1 MADLRFAFPPAES
14 ADLIFGQ
21 SEPSVVPRYDVTLSA
36 TLPGLTFSA
45 RNIPDAK
52 ASIAATLP
60 GLSLSA
66 SAAYES
72 RAARPTTA
80 NTVAAH
86 QNASHQPAGTE
97 GRHQYA
103 THLPSGAA
111 PAWQSATHLST
122 LTAAAHQD
130 AIRARN
136 SAAQAFQAAQRLTA
150 ADITAPHQDA
160 IRIKI
165 DRLSLFQGAIRT
177 DTNATT
183 ARHQDG
189 LRHARRYAISD
200 FQAAAKSGANRTS
213 KAGAGKALPKVFF
226 SRFQEAIAPGI
237 GAWSPPEPPIP
248 EPCYA
253 PSPRLRFSLLRAT
266 DGNLV
271 FVCDKY
277 APPVKP
283 PIIIPVQ
290 RVYIV
295 LNEVLLVRV
304 VGAVPIPATQ
314 MSVNFDC
321 DSWLPSFSANIP
333 ASSLDAVMP
342 DPTPVEVEISINGVA
357 FRFFVERITRNRAFA
372 QNTVSIGGRGIASEL
387 DAPYA
392 AASQHTNTQAMTA
405 QQIIN
410 DALAYT
416 DYTQSWNITDW
427 LIPANTFSLYGTPA
441 QVAGNVADAAG
452 AVLQADWAQ
461 RDLRMLPRYPV
472 KPWEWSSATPEYVI
486 PAAVAQS
493 ESLEWVEKPAY
504 NVVYISGV
512 QTGVLGQVKITG
524 TAGDKPAPMV
534 THPLI
539 THADAARQKG
549 IAILSDTGRKAMMQI
564 SLPVLDTLGVVDVC
578 RLIEFHDGNTMRRG
592 IVRANAISVN
602 FPTVRQTLTIEAAA

>member
-1 MADLRFAFPPAES
+1 MADLRFSFPPAET
-14 ADLIFGQ
+14 ADLVFGQ
-21 SEPSVVPRYDVTLSA
+21 SDPSIVPRYDVTLSA

-45 RNIPDAK
+45 KNIPDAK

-86 QNASHQPAGTE
+86 QNASHQSIGAE

-103 THLPSGAA
+103 AHLPSGAA
-111 PAWQSATHLST
+111 PVWQSATHLST
-122 LTAAAHQD
+122 LTDAAHQD
-130 AIRARN
+130 AIRTRN
-136 SAAQAFQAAQRLTA
+136 SAAQEFQAAQRLTA
-150 ADITAPHQDA
+150 ADITAQHQDA

-165 DRLSLFQGAIRT
+165 DRASMFQGAIRT
-177 DTNATT
+177 DARQTT
-183 ARHQDG
+183 ALHQDG

-213 KAGAGKALPKVFF
+213 KAGAGKDLPKVFF

-237 GAWSPPEPPIP
+237 GAWIPPEPPGP
-248 EPCYA
+248 EPCYT
-253 PSPRLRFSLLRAT
+253 PSPHLRFSLLRAT

-452 AVLQADWAQ
+452 AVLQA
-461 RDLRMLPRYPV
+461 V
-472 KPWEWSSATPEYVI
+472 
-486 PAAVAQS
+486 
-493 ESLEWVEKPAY
+493 
-504 NVVYISGV
+504 
-512 QTGVLGQVKITG
+512 
-524 TAGDKPAPMV
+524 
-534 THPLI
+534 
-539 THADAARQKG
+539 
-549 IAILSDTGRKAMMQI
+549 
-564 SLPVLDTLGVVDVC
+564 
-578 RLIEFHDGNTMRRG
+578 
-592 IVRANAISVN
+592 
-602 FPTVRQTLTIEAAA
+602 

>member
-1 MADLRFAFPPAES
+1 MADLRFSFPPAET
-14 ADLIFGQ
+14 ANLVFGQ
-21 SEPSVVPRYDVTLSA
+21 SDPSIVPRYDVTLAA

-45 RNIPDAK
+45 KNIQDAK
-52 ASIAATLP
+52 ASVAANLP

-86 QNASHQPAGTE
+86 QNASHQPAGAE

-103 THLPSGAA
+103 AHLPSGAA
-111 PAWQSATHLST
+111 PVWQSATHLST
-122 LTAAAHQD
+122 LTDAAHQD

-150 ADITAPHQDA
+150 ADITAQHQDA

-177 DTNATT
+177 DARQTT

-213 KAGAGKALPKVFF
+213 KAGAGKDLQRSIFA
-226 SRFQEAIAPGI
+226 RYQEAWPPRIGSWIPPDPPDPPG
-237 GAWSPPEPPIP
+237 PEPS
-248 EPCYA
+248 A
-253 PSPRLRFSLLRAT
+253 HLRFSLLRPT

-314 MSVNFDC
+314 MNVNFDC

-342 DPTPVEVEISINGVA
+342 DPTPVEVEISINSVV

-493 ESLEWVEKPAY
+493 ESLEWVEKPTY
-504 NVVYISGV
+504 NVVYVSGV

-592 IVRANAISVN
+592 IVRANALSVN

>member
-1 MADLRFAFPPAES
+1 MADLRFSFPPAES
-14 ADLIFGQ
+14 ADLVFGQ
-21 SEPSVVPRYDVTLSA
+21 PDPSIVPRYDVTLAA
-36 TLPGLTFSA
+36 TLPGLKFSA
-45 RNIPDAK
+45 KNIPDAK
-52 ASIAATLP
+52 ASVAATLP

-86 QNASHQPAGTE
+86 QNASHQPAGAE

-103 THLPSGAA
+103 VHLPSGAA
-111 PAWQSATHLST
+111 PKWQAAAHLST
-122 LTAAAHQD
+122 LTDAAHQD
-130 AIRARN
+130 AIRTRN

-150 ADITAPHQDA
+150 ADITAQHQDA

-165 DRLSLFQGAIRT
+165 DRASLFQGAIRT
-177 DTNATT
+177 DARQTT

-213 KAGAGKALPKVFF
+213 KARAGKDLLKVFF

-237 GAWSPPEPPIP
+237 GAWIPPEPPGP
-248 EPCYA
+248 EPGYTPSAHLVFA
-253 PSPRLRFSLLRAT
+253 PS
-266 DGNLV
+266 
-271 FVCDKY
+271 
-277 APPVKP
+277 VKP

-314 MSVNFDC
+314 MNVNFDC

-342 DPTPVEVEISINGVA
+342 DPTPVEVEISINGVV

-504 NVVYISGV
+504 NVVYVSGV

>member
-1 MADLRFAFPPAES
+1 MAGLRFSFPPAET
-14 ADLIFGQ
+14 ADLVFGQ
-21 SEPSVVPRYDVTLSA
+21 SDPSIVPRYDVTLAA

-45 RNIPDAK
+45 KNIPDAK

-86 QNASHQPAGTE
+86 QNASHQSICAE

-103 THLPSGAA
+103 THMPSGTEL
-111 PAWQSATHLST
+111 AWQAATHLST
-122 LTAAAHQD
+122 MTDAAHQD
-130 AIRARN
+130 AARTRSS
-136 SAAQAFQAAQRLTA
+136 SAERFQAAQRLTA
-150 ADITAPHQDA
+150 ADITAQHQDA
-160 IRIKI
+160 IRVKI
-165 DRLSLFQGAIRT
+165 DRASMFHAAIRT

-213 KAGAGKALPKVFF
+213 KAGAGKDLPKVFF

-237 GAWSPPEPPIP
+237 GSWSPPEPPGP
-248 EPCYA
+248 EPCYT
-253 PSPRLRFSLLRAT
+253 PSAHLRFSLLRAT

-314 MSVNFDC
+314 MNVNFDC

-333 ASSLDAVMP
+333 ASSLDVVMP

-416 DYTQSWNITDW
+416 DYAQSWNITDW

-504 NVVYISGV
+504 NVVYVSGV

>member
-1 MADLRFAFPPAES
+1 MADLRFSFPPAET
-14 ADLIFGQ
+14 ANLVFGQ
-21 SEPSVVPRYDVTLSA
+21 SDPSIVPRYDVTLAA

-45 RNIPDAK
+45 KNIPDTK

-72 RAARPTTA
+72 RAARQTTA

-86 QNASHQPAGTE
+86 QNASHQLAGTE

-103 THLPSGAA
+103 AHLPSGAA
-111 PAWQSATHLST
+111 PKWQSAMHLST
-122 LTAAAHQD
+122 LTDAAHQD
-130 AIRARN
+130 AIRTRN
-136 SAAQAFQAAQRLTA
+136 SAAQAFQSAQRITA
-150 ADITAPHQDA
+150 ADITAQHQDA
-160 IRIKI
+160 IRVKI
-165 DRLSLFQGAIRT
+165 ERASMFQGAIRT
-177 DTNATT
+177 DASTT
-183 ARHQDG
+183 KARHQDG
-189 LRHARRYAISD
+189 LRHARRYAVTE
-200 FQAAAKSGANRTS
+200 FQAAAKAGATHTS
-213 KAGAGKALPKVFF
+213 KAGSGKDLLKVFF

-237 GAWSPPEPPIP
+237 GAWIPPTPPGP
-248 EPCYA
+248 EPCCT
-253 PSPRLRFSLLRAT
+253 PSAHLRFSLLRAT
-266 DGNLV
+266 DGDLV

-314 MSVNFDC
+314 MNVNFDC

-392 AASQHTNTQAMTA
+392 AASHHTNTHAMTA

-472 KPWEWSSATPEYVI
+472 KPWEWATATPEYVI

-493 ESLEWVEKPAY
+493 ESLEWVEKPTY
-504 NVVYISGV
+504 NVVYVSGI

-592 IVRANAISVN
+592 IVRANALSVN